1 MDLNIITLIKSILAG
16 AGTGFAVTGG
26 VSIAIPAMTVS
37 TTLALTMAGVGAA
50 AFSVL
55 YIKNKLVG

>member
-1 MDLNIITLIKSILAG
+1 MELNIITLIKSILAG

-26 VSIAIPAMTVS
+26 VSIAIPALTVS

-50 AFSVL
+50 AFSGL
-55 YIKNKLVG
+55 YIKKKLVN